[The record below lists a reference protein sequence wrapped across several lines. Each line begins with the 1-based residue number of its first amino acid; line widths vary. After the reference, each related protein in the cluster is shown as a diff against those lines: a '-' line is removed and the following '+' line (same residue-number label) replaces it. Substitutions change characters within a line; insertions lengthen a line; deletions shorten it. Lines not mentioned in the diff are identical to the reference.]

1 MPACLTSQHG
11 FYELQLARDA
21 YRDATAK
28 EGGMNVD
35 LLVRYIRTQALLLA
49 PIAPHVCEHLWKAVL
64 HEPTSIQRALFP
76 EPSAPVDNSIIDAA
90 AYVRTTIKSI
100 RDAEAM
106 LSKRAAKGKAGAA
119 ASTSSGLKS
128 LRIFVAR
135 RFPEWQDAIVSDIR
149 RAYDESTQQIDM
161 AKCRAYL
168 AEQPALREDKKAM
181 TRALAFVSA
190 FGKKLGQH
198 GAETVF
204 NRTVAFDERATL
216 DAALS
221 YMRRSLGVE
230 DIDLAWA
237 EEALAS
243 DEAKAEKPG
252 WSPRQI
258 EQAEPGRPSFEYY
271 SS

>member
-1 MPACLTSQHG
+1 
-11 FYELQLARDA
+11 
-21 YRDATAK
+21 
-28 EGGMNVD
+28 MNGD

-64 HEPTSIQRALFP
+64 AESTSIQRALFP
-76 EPSAPVDNSIIDAA
+76 EPSAPVDDSIIDAA

-106 LSKRAAKGKAGAA
+106 LSKRAAKGKAGSAA
-119 ASTSSGLKS
+119 APNGSSNGLKA

-135 RFPEWQDAIVSDIR
+135 RFPEWQDAVVSDIK
-149 RAYDESTQQIDM
+149 RAYDPSTKQIDM

-198 GAETVF
+198 GADTVF
-204 NRTVAFDERATL
+204 NRTVAFDERTTL
-216 DAALS
+216 DAALP

-230 DIDLAWA
+230 DIDIAWA
-237 EEALAS
+237 EDALAS